1 MRKGILS
8 RKRGGGGGTKR
19 IWRNEMSKAVI
30 NIKVINQ
37 DRDSVKRQLSLS
49 GQSEFNAKANHISF
63 SDHPGDS
70 TNSGGTLGSCLASI
84 YLLYLPQSSFSL
96 SICPIYLSLFLS
108 IYLSKTTSVGI
119 YQYKCIPPTSVYP
132 CQHFKQIN

>member
-1 MRKGILS
+1 
-8 RKRGGGGGTKR
+8 
-19 IWRNEMSKAVI
+19 MSKAVI

-84 YLLYLPQSSFSL
+84 YLLKVLTRVNTGGGDTFILIDSDRGGFR
-96 SICPIYLSLFLS
+96 
-108 IYLSKTTSVGI
+108 
-119 YQYKCIPPTSVYP
+119 
-132 CQHFKQIN
+132 